1 MGRGIRI
8 TVSAVLIA
16 LVMAV
21 GIVNIRG
28 LGENRVS
35 AEDEQAEDFVQ
46 IEQNLNV
53 ELQDPEE
60 ELEPMQDRVT
70 NETSANEK
78 ADQLENILGELGDE
92 IGE

>member
-8 TVSAVLIA
+8 TISVVLIA

>member
-92 IGE
+92 MGE

>member
-28 LGENRVS
+28 LEENRVS

-92 IGE
+92 MGE

>member
-8 TVSAVLIA
+8 TVSVVLIT

-92 IGE
+92 MGE